1 MKFTALQTVKNN
13 ELVLF
18 NVVRKTLE
26 ESGMIGVVINGRIF
40 LTFRK
45 KIYSLQNAFKK
56 VSRRGGK
63 CVKKLFNQLEFGRP
77 YSFKIYY
84 NEVDAIKLKN
94 DNEKVKDQKRL
105 VENSLVEETAKR
117 LRVEEKLTRALEKA
131 EKKGSY
137 YKKLFKRLAKK
148 VIRDQNKKGRGPAK
162 KTKFNDY
169 SMQKATDKDKKR
181 IKGTM
186 SNYTGL
192 PMDGCFCCN
201 QG

>member
-1 MKFTALQTVKNN
+1 MSVIFCLFLCVVTMKFLALQTVKNN

-56 VSRRGGK
+56 VSKRGGK
-63 CVKKLFNQLEFGRP
+63 CVKKLFSQLEFGRP

-84 NEVDAIKLKN
+84 NKVDAIKLKN

-162 KTKFNDY
+162 KTKFND
-169 SMQKATDKDKKR
+169 
-181 IKGTM
+181 
-186 SNYTGL
+186 
-192 PMDGCFCCN
+192 
-201 QG
+201 